1 MAWIIPTEKLLIG
14 VSICNSLEMENFQK
28 LIDFGYS
35 NTFGSEKEK
44 EKKLSELQ
52 NIESLLQ
59 MGKQLNL
66 AIKTITYVLRRL
78 MLFIASPETILEDLT
93 QKLQMDTEKAELL
106 IKFWMAQTKPV
117 LDGVSSEKELVDVQW
132 DLKVAL
138 SSSAQQ
144 KSKTPVGVLRL
155 KTADSNKLNL
165 EMSSDELMNLFNAL
179 ENVQDEL
186 DLLKQCNV
194 SS

>member
-1 MAWIIPTEKLLIG
+1 MAWIIPTEKLLAGIS
-14 VSICNSLEMENFQK
+14 VCNSLEADNFQK
-28 LIDFGYS
+28 LIEFGHS
-35 NTFGSEKEK
+35 NAFGSDTEKE
-44 EKKLSELQ
+44 EKLAELQ
-52 NIESLLQ
+52 NIDSLLQ

-93 QKLQMDTEKAELL
+93 QKLHMENGHAEML
-106 IKFWMAQTKPV
+106 IKFWMVQTKPL
-117 LDGVSSEKELVDVQW
+117 LDGVSADKELVDVQW

-138 SSSAQQ
+138 SSSTQQ

-155 KTADSNKLNL
+155 KTADNSKLNL
-165 EMSSDELMNLFNAL
+165 EMNSDELMSLFRTL

-186 DLLKQCNV
+186 DLLKQVNIAL
-194 SS
+194 